1 LDEKTLLAVVAA
13 VGTIVSALAALGGI
27 YVGWWLKVRSDEAL
41 WNLEQRLSSYVTLL
55 NHIDAYSLLAT
66 QLYRADEADLLTRK
80 TNTQE
85 SYSTVDSAITVVE
98 LLCPNGLRGTLDNL
112 HSVCGDLL
120 LKSGE
125 RPRLGEPDW
134 RKFYD
139 PLGPLEQT
147 LISQA
152 RADLSSRRPARP
164 FG

>member
-66 QLYRADEADLLTRK
+66 QLYRAADADLLTRK
-80 TNTQE
+80 TKAQE
-85 SYSTVDSAITVVE
+85 SYSTVDSAITVLE
-98 LLCPNGLRGTLDNL
+98 LLCPTGLRGTLGDL
-112 HSVCGDLL
+112 HSVCGELL

-125 RPRLGEPDW
+125 RPQLGEADW

-139 PLGPLEQT
+139 PLGPLEQI

-152 RADLSSRRPARP
+152 RADLSARRPARP
-164 FG
+164 LG